1 MRAQLLLSPLRG
13 VSSGKH
19 LTLTMFFSVIFQF
32 NYHEFMDSWQQ
43 SVPEGMVTKSAHLAV
58 STMGGKQ
65 MRRFV
70 DIFYNRNLK
79 FLEYVLLPAISLVS
93 VTTPF
98 AHHQNNNN
106 NNNYYY
112 CLHNL
117 SVCGHSAKIVRV
129 NAIKIDAWTAC
140 VFSVG

>member
-1 MRAQLLLSPLRG
+1 MVRAQLLLSPLRV
-13 VSSGKH
+13 VSSAKH
-19 LTLTMFFSVIFQF
+19 LTSTMFFSVIFQF

-79 FLEYVLLPAISLVS
+79 FLEHVLLPAISLVS

-106 NNNYYY
+106 NIQLSPEGEVNSGGYIPRREASRYISTA
-112 CLHNL
+112 LH
-117 SVCGHSAKIVRV
+117 RP
-129 NAIKIDAWTAC
+129 
-140 VFSVG
+140 